1 MTRPPLFAFGD
12 RVKLT
17 DRYATVLSKARGN
30 PRNWVG
36 RRGSVV
42 YCNRDHVS
50 IVWDGRK
57 SVDNVPHKGVEMV
70 REEVA

>member
-1 MTRPPLFAFGD
+1 MTGSFKKGD

-17 DRYATVLSKARGN
+17 DRYAIVLSKAKGN

-36 RRGSVV
+36 RRGSVFD
-42 YCNRDHVS
+42 CNRDHVS

-57 SVDNVPHKGVEMV
+57 SIDNVPHKGVE
-70 REEVA
+70 RIECTE